1 MIRIAFCDDQDV
13 YLERMKELIV
23 LELEALSL
31 QYDIETYTSGTSL
44 LKDYNKDIEGL
55 DIIFLDIDM
64 PKLDGISV
72 AKQIREMNNQV
83 VIVFLTMM
91 ENRVYDT
98 FGYNAY
104 RFILKS
110 YGEDRIR
117 TLFRECLKHAVGL
130 KASYTFNTPDG
141 ILKLAEKEIIYF
153 ERNLRKFYIKSTKGT
168 YRIIIDKFEDITEE
182 LGENHFFERPNRSVL
197 LNLRYVYEITKK
209 DEVVVRYHDEEEK
222 FPLGRTRKKD
232 FYDSFISY
240 IR

>member
-1 MIRIAFCDDQDV
+1 MIRIAFCDDQNL
-13 YLERMKELIV
+13 YLDKMKELIV
-23 LELEALSL
+23 IELEALNL
-31 QYDIETYTSGTSL
+31 EYDIETYTSGISL

-64 PKLDGISV
+64 PELDGITV

-83 VIVFLTMM
+83 VIVFLTAM

-110 YGEDRIR
+110 YDENRIR
-117 TLFRECLKHAVGL
+117 GLFKECLKYTIGL

-153 ERNLRKFYIKSTKGT
+153 ERNLRKFYIKSTKGV
-168 YRIIIDKFEDITEE
+168 YRIIIDKFEDIIEE
-182 LGENHFFERPNRSVL
+182 IGKNSFFQRPNRSVL
-197 LNLRYVYEITKK
+197 VNLRYVDEITKK
-209 DEVVVRYHDEEEK
+209 DEVIVRCGNEEES
-222 FPLGRTRKKD
+222 FPLGRTRKKE